1 MILYCVPGVELTND
15 NNWPDA
21 PPKVS
26 EPLVAIVCVELAA
39 KVRVS
44 ALVTVLYKL

>member
-15 NNWPDA
+15 NNWLDA

-26 EPLVAIVCVELAA
+26 VPLVAMVCVEPEA

-44 ALVTVLYKL
+44 AVVTVLVKL